1 MIPKTHMTIDAYL
14 KQAGIRDGIP
24 EHAKN
29 FIPLTKKV
37 DESFGAVLD
46 TLSSSPHPEIGSATT
61 GATITD
67 YLRLRSHSAVPASL
81 GASTLYSGYLAGFVP
96 HRQIGRSHPSN
107 ALKAVDPDV
116 LSNAT
121 EAPAGGPHCP
131 SDVDASI
138 GRSIRLAARKY
149 GLSEKLIES
158 VIRAESSFRPNAVS
172 PAGAQGLMQLMPATA
187 KALGVNDPF
196 DVQQN
201 VDGGARYIRQM
212 LDRFGGDVKLALAAY
227 NAGPGTVERYNGDVP
242 YRETRAYVQRVL
254 AEIESK
260 EQATT

>member
-14 KQAGIRDGIP
+14 KQAGIRPSIP
-24 EHAKN
+24 GHAKN
-29 FIPLTKKV
+29 FNPLTKGV
-37 DESFGAVLD
+37 DASFVAVLD
-46 TLSSSPHPEIGSATT
+46 TVSSNPHPKIGPTTT
-61 GATITD
+61 GATIAD
-67 YLRLRSHSAVPASL
+67 YLRLRAHSAVPASL
-81 GASTLYSGYLAGFVP
+81 GRSTLYSGCLAGFLP
-96 HRQIGRSHPSN
+96 HRQLGRSHPSS

-116 LSNAT
+116 RGNVT
-121 EAPAGGPHCP
+121 EAPAGGPDCA

-138 GRSIRLAARKY
+138 GRSISLAAKKY

-158 VIRAESSFRPNAVS
+158 VIRAESGFRPDAVS

-201 VDGGARYIRQM
+201 IDGGARYIRQM

-227 NAGPGTVERYNGDVP
+227 NAGPATVERYNGDVP
-242 YRETRAYVQRVL
+242 YRETRTYVQR
-254 AEIESK
+254 
-260 EQATT
+260 